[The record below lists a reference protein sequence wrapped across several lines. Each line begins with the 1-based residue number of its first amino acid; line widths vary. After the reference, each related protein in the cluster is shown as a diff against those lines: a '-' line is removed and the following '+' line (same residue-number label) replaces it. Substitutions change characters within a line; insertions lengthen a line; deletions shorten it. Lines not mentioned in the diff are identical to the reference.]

1 MRKFYPALIVF
12 IYFALPGLNSCK
24 TKEVMIPSYLY
35 IKPAVF
41 TTKADLSQG
50 QASAS
55 INDIWV
61 FENEIVRGNF
71 ALKTTI
77 PIQRTGQTS
86 IRISPGIKHS
96 GNSEQRIIY
105 PMYTTYLK
113 SVNLV
118 PNQVDT
124 LEPEFTYVEN
134 TVFPLKE
141 DFESSG
147 FAFEYNPQYKQ
158 NGDSIIGDNGPD
170 AWIPGKASGKVVL
183 NSGVDKSVLEI
194 YSQIFKNLPRSSP
207 IYLEIDYKCNVP
219 FVFGLYATHPSG
231 STSKIPVYVINEK
244 SYWNKIYY
252 NLDFEIASREP
263 GTSFRFFFQFHNSLE
278 NPVPIPN
285 VWLDN
290 IKIVYLD

>member
-1 MRKFYPALIVF
+1 MRKFYPAF
-12 IYFALPGLNSCK
+12 IIPVCIALMGLNACK

-50 QASAS
+50 QASAT

-61 FENEIVRGNF
+61 FENEVVRGNF

-77 PIQRTGQTS
+77 PIQREGQTT

-96 GNSEQRIIY
+96 GNSEQRVIY
-105 PMYTTYLK
+105 PMYTTFVK
-113 SVNLV
+113 PVNLV

-124 LEPEFTYVEN
+124 LEPSFTYVEN

-158 NGDSIIGDNGPD
+158 TGDSIISDNGLD
-170 AWIPGKASGKVVL
+170 AWLPGKTSGKVVL
-183 NSGVDKSVLEI
+183 NSGIDKTVLEI
-194 YSQIFKNLPRSSP
+194 YSQVFKNLPRASP

-219 FVFGLYATHPSG
+219 FVFGLYATDLTG
-231 STSKIPVYVINEK
+231 NTSKIPVYVINEK
-244 SYWNKIYY
+244 SNWNKIYF
-252 NLDFEIASREP
+252 NLDFEIASRP
-263 GTSFRFFFQFHNSLE
+263 AGTSFRFFFQFRNSLE
-278 NPVPIPN
+278 NPVPSPN
-285 VWLDN
+285 IWLDN